1 MNPPLEPVVHMLRR
15 RVPAP
20 IRELFQSAIFE
31 CNHDYRKAVFLA
43 GTGRGGTTWVSAI
56 LNYDN
61 RYRDMFEPFHSHYV
75 RSSGRFVYT
84 LYLRPEDNNT
94 YFLTHARR
102 ILEGRIRHWWIDQA
116 NRRRIV
122 THRLVKEVRANLW
135 LKWLHSHFPGLPII
149 LLLRHPCAVADS
161 RLLLEWPTRL
171 QMFLSQPELVQD
183 HLLPLHDRLLALE
196 TPFER
201 HIAVWCIQHAV
212 PLRQFTAGDIH
223 LAFYESFVVEPEAE
237 IRRLFAFLRQPYSDR
252 ILETLERPSWTTR
265 QGSAVRSS
273 RGRAL
278 LESWRK
284 RINASQQKRAVEIL
298 GWFGLSGVYG
308 FDPLPDRAAAERL
321 LGGPGET
328 LQVTAGSTHR
338 AQ

>member
-84 LYLRPEDNNT
+84 LYLRPENNNT

-171 QMFLSQPELVQD
+171 QMFLSQTDLVRD
-183 HLLPLHDRLLALE
+183 HLEPVRDRLLSLQ

-201 HIAVWCIQHAV
+201 HIAVWCIQYGV
-212 PLRQFTAGDIH
+212 PLRQFVAGEIH
-223 LAFYESFVVEPEAE
+223 LAFYESFIVEPELE
-237 IRRLFAFLRQPYSDR
+237 IRRLFGFLKEPYSDR
-252 ILETLERPSWTTR
+252 VQEILERPSWTTR
-265 QGSAVRSS
+265 QGSAVHSS
-273 RGRAL
+273 RGYAL

-284 RINASQQKRAVEIL
+284 RIDGAQQKQALEIL
-298 GWFGLSGVYG
+298 GWFGLSDIYG
-308 FDPLPDRAAAERL
+308 LDPLPNRAAAESL
-321 LGGPGET
+321 LAAAKGH
-328 LQVTAGSTHR
+328 Q
-338 AQ
+338 

>member
-1 MNPPLEPVVHMLRR
+1 MLRR

>member
-1 MNPPLEPVVHMLRR
+1 MLRR

-20 IRELFQSAIFE
+20 IRELFQSALFE

-84 LYLRPEDNNT
+84 LYLRPADNDP
-94 YFLTHARR
+94 YFLNQARR
-102 ILEGRIRHWWIDQA
+102 ILEGRVRHWWIDQA

-122 THRLVKEVRANLW
+122 THRLIKEVRANLW
-135 LKWLHSHFPGLPII
+135 LKWLHSHFSGLPIV

-171 QMFLSQPELVQD
+171 QMFLSQPDLVQD
-183 HLLPLHDRLLALE
+183 HLQPLRDRLLALE

-212 PLRQFTAGDIH
+212 PLRQFRAGDIH
-223 LAFYESFVVEPEAE
+223 LAFYEGFVVEPESE
-237 IRRLFAFLRQPYSDR
+237 IQRLFGFLREPYSDR

-308 FDPLPDRAAAERL
+308 LDPLPDRAAAERL
-321 LGGPGET
+321 LGGPGEA
-328 LQVTAGSTHR
+328 LQVTAGSTHQ